1 MLFLFSNSFAM
12 SNRILKTELQ
22 AFADGTEKAKE
33 YSNGEITVFWR
44 ADLCIHSANCLIEL
58 PKVFDSARKPWININ
73 GAATKEIVRTVNT
86 CPSRALVYKM
96 NIKATR
102 NSARKKKKKSPAHAR
117 IEMLKNGPVLIRGN
131 FIIRDAN
138 KKKIKVG
145 GDVVAICR
153 CGGTKN
159 SPFCD
164 GTHKKIG
171 FQD

>member
-1 MLFLFSNSFAM
+1 M
-12 SNRILKTELQ
+12 SNRVLKTELQ
-22 AFADGTEKAKE
+22 AFEDGTDKAKE
-33 YSNGEITVFWR
+33 YTNGEVTVFWR

-58 PKVFDSARKPWININ
+58 PEVFDSGRKPWINIS
-73 GAATKEIVRTVNT
+73 GASTKEIVRTVNT

-102 NSARKKKKKSPAHAR
+102 HTGPKKKRRDPAHAK
-117 IEMLKNGPVLIRGN
+117 IEILSNGPALIRGN
-131 FIIRDAN
+131 FIIRNAD
-138 KKKIKVG
+138 KKKIKTA

-153 CGGTKN
+153 CGGTKK

-171 FQD
+171 FLG